1 MAQSRLWKAT
11 LLANN
16 SRYFPQMVQAASWH
30 LNKEYTNHMLRKVA
44 STIAIV
50 DALNIPDGGDVRGRR
65 PVGEDVR
72 RNPQRAGGHPDRHG
86 RDELH
91 TACSRLKRTS
101 RLIM

>member
-50 DALNIPDGGDVRGRR
+50 DALNIPDGGRRPWTPSCGRR
-65 PVGEDVR
+65 CPTKPSAR
-72 RNPQRAGGHPDRHG
+72 RWTP
-86 RDELH
+86 
-91 TACSRLKRTS
+91 
-101 RLIM
+101 